1 MRALLVVIA
10 LGFSLAI
17 MISVPAGIVANQE
30 ATQNLSANYEKTVS
44 QMEQQLTLI
53 EITNSS
59 SSTSS
64 FPGGSF
70 PGGGFGRVF
79 GGFGG
84 QVNYM
89 NESYIMNEISSEISG
104 VAVMTPILEVPEGM
118 TTQTFTSPY
127 GGRTFAFNISSYT
140 VEGVPLNSSII
151 DNYSILPTN
160 ITAGRNLQQGDTEV
174 VVLSLN
180 NTEYFGA
187 GVGDKVNINGTSFEV
202 VGVYEESGSSSYMM
216 GRASDIN
223 SLYMNITEAQAVTG
237 HTGEISQLDVY
248 TENSSATLVN
258 KTASDISQLFPTLSV
273 TTDQQLLQ
281 SVENNYNS
289 TVATNDLATSQTQTV
304 AFQEIIV
311 SVLATCLIVLFV
323 MLYTVRERTKEIG
336 TLKAIGFSNWN
347 VMSQFML
354 EGMLLCL
361 AAGMVGIGIGSVA
374 APTLS
379 GLLLPHVSSFVTNT
393 FRLSGGS
400 FGAGGVRYVGAG
412 GLPEAGV
419 ATAVLSPELML
430 LALGGAIVL
439 GALGS
444 LYPAW
449 RASRT
454 RPAEAMKYE

>member
-1 MRALLVVIA
+1 MRALLVIIA

-30 ATQNLSANYEKTVS
+30 ATQDLSANYEKMVS
-44 QMEQQLTLI
+44 QLEQQLTLI

-89 NESYIMNEISSEISG
+89 NESYVVSAISSISG
-104 VAVMTPILEVPEGM
+104 VKAMAPIVEVPEGIVSE
-118 TTQTFTSPY
+118 TVSGF
-127 GGRTFAFNISSYT
+127 GGRTFTFNVSSYT
-140 VEGVPLNSSII
+140 VEGVPLNSSLI
-151 DNYSILPTN
+151 DNYSILPSN
-160 ITAGRNLQQGDTEV
+160 ITAGRNLQQGDTGV

-187 GVGDKVNINGTSFEV
+187 GVGDKVNINGTSFTV
-202 VGVYEESGSSSYMM
+202 VGVYGESGSSSYIA
-216 GRASDIN
+216 GRAFDIN
-223 SLYMNITEAQAVTG
+223 TLYMNITDAQAVTG

-258 KTASDISQLFPTLSV
+258 ETASDISSLFPTFSV
-273 TTDQQLLQ
+273 TTDQQQLQ
-281 SVENNYNS
+281 TVENTYNS
-289 TVATNDLATSQTQTV
+289 TVATNDLAISQTQTV
-304 AFQEIIV
+304 AFQEIII
-311 SVLATCLIVLFV
+311 SILATCLIVLFV

-361 AAGMVGIGIGSVA
+361 AAGIVGAGIGSIA

-379 GLLLPHVSSFVTNT
+379 GLLLPHVSSLVTST
-393 FRLSGGS
+393 FRSSGGG
-400 FGAGGVRYVGAG
+400 FGPGAGYAVRGSTPGAG
-412 GLPEAGV
+412 T

-430 LALGGAIVL
+430 LALGGAIML